1 MYIDSSFLLKIH
13 MKIFGKYNK
22 NNMRIRKKHFLQQE
36 IEYLG
41 ILYTINN
48 SFVILILRIMG

>member
-1 MYIDSSFLLKIH
+1 MQ
-13 MKIFGKYNK
+13 
-22 NNMRIRKKHFLQQE
+22 IRKKHFLQQE

-48 SFVILILRIMG
+48 SFVMLFLLIMG